1 MVLVFLEQVNG
12 QIKKSSFEVA
22 SFAAD
27 LAYEIGT
34 KTIGIIAKGSEN
46 IAVLGSYGIDEIFEF
61 PAADYLD
68 SQQWVQILT
77 QAYTQLNPD
86 YLVLSN
92 NSLGKSI
99 GGSLSVKLNNGL
111 ISNAI
116 QFKLEHSKPI
126 FKKSVFSGKA
136 FAWYGFSGNKGIISI
151 MPHGYG
157 VFSNKNKNT
166 VISSMDLKPLE
177 PKAKLRERN
186 LIKGKT
192 PLTESDIVVSAG
204 RGLKDPANW
213 PMIEELADILNAA
226 TACSRPVADAGW
238 RPHHEHVGQTGIA
251 IRPNVYIAIGISGA
265 IQHLAGVNNSKS
277 IVVINKDSEAPFF
290 KAADYGICGDLF
302 EIIPKLNEA
311 LKKAK

>member
-1 MVLVFLEQVNG
+1 MVLVFLEQSEG
-12 QIKKSSFEVA
+12 RIKKSSLEAATFA
-22 SFAAD
+22 SD
-27 LAYEIGT
+27 LASEIG
-34 KTIGIIAKGSEN
+34 KKVVGIIAKGSN
-46 IAVLGSYGIDEIFEF
+46 NLQDLGLYGLDEVYEF
-61 PAADYLD
+61 QSTDYLD
-68 SQQWVQILT
+68 SKQWTQILS
-77 QAYTQLNPD
+77 QAYSKFNAE

-92 NSLGKSI
+92 NSLGKSLC
-99 GGSLSVKLNNGL
+99 GSLCVGLNVGL
-111 ISNAI
+111 ISNVI
-116 QFKLEHSKPI
+116 QLKSENGKPI

-136 FAWYGFSGNKGIISI
+136 FAWYGFTTNKGIVSV

-157 VFSNKNKNT
+157 LNANKNKQLS
-166 VISSMDLKPLE
+166 VSSFE
-177 PKAKLRERN
+177 VSVGEARVKLRERN

-204 RGLKDPANW
+204 RGLKDPSNW

-265 IQHLAGVNNSKS
+265 IQHLAGVNNSKN
-277 IVVINKDSEAPFF
+277 IIVINKDPEAPFF